1 VEQGFRPPSCSF
13 GGPIE
18 SKGALFASR
27 RFPARTC
34 AGRFA
39 FSITCCWRQS
49 CGARFLPPVHHALGR
64 VVERRNSGIPQQE
77 GLKMSDWRIRHK
89 DADGHD
95 AEATLLCREAAIVQ
109 ALYLERRQH
118 CRIQMLEGPDGEL
131 IDRETFE
138 REHLKRLR
146 W

>member
-1 VEQGFRPPSCSF
+1 MPDADEELRPTPHFLAAGAFISLASVWPS
-13 GGPIE
+13 
-18 SKGALFASR
+18 
-27 RFPARTC
+27 
-34 AGRFA
+34 
-39 FSITCCWRQS
+39 
-49 CGARFLPPVHHALGR
+49 ARFLPPPFINALGR
-64 VVERRNSGIPQQE
+64 TVERRNSGIPQQE

-95 AEATLLCREAAIVQ
+95 AQATLLSREDALVQ
-109 ALYLERRQH
+109 ALFLERRQH
-118 CRIQMLEGPDGEL
+118 CRVQIIEGPDGEL

>member
-1 VEQGFRPPSCSF
+1 MTGVRWSTKDVEIASAFDLPFSIGDVVR
-13 GGPIE
+13 GR
-18 SKGALFASR
+18 ASR
-27 RFPARTC
+27 GPFC
-34 AGRFA
+34 
-39 FSITCCWRQS
+39 S
-49 CGARFLPPVHHALGR
+49 CVNALGSGF
-64 VVERRNSGIPQQE
+64 ERRNSGIPQQE

-95 AEATLLCREAAIVQ
+95 AQATLLCREAAIVQ
-109 ALYLERRQH
+109 ALFLERRQH
-118 CRIQMLEGPDGEL
+118 CRVQIIEGPDGEL